1 MSDLEIRPEL
11 APVRA
16 GEELDWDRL
25 AQYLTSHIEG
35 LQGEM
40 DVLQFPNGS
49 ANLTYSVR
57 FGERRLVVRRP
68 PLGQIAPGAHDM
80 KREYRTLSR
89 LWQAYPPA
97 PRAFAFCDD
106 HSVIGSD
113 FLVIDYRP
121 GVVVWGIVPPSMA
134 AHPDVGRRL
143 GIAVVDA
150 LAHLHQ
156 VDPDA
161 VGLGDL
167 GRPGGFVR
175 RQVAGWQKR
184 WELAALPD
192 SPAAMRNI
200 GSRLAATVPKSR
212 YVSILHNDFKLD
224 NCQFDPADPDRVKS
238 VFDWDQATLG
248 DPLVDVGIT
257 LNYWPDPN
265 DVPGLEPILN
275 PGTES
280 LGLPSSRRGHRSVRI
295 PAPATKSTT
304 SVGTRHSPHGRQPL
318 SFSSSTPAGSAAS
331 QRTRGWRSEAP
342 RSRDSCAGPR
352 RSSKAWR
359 RELDWRVAG
368 RAMGTDHRRKQ
379 GHWLRHRRAAR

>member
-1 MSDLEIRPEL
+1 MAFREGLRRTRSPRRHGAEDMSDLENRPEL

-40 DVLQFPNGS
+40 EVLQFPNGS

-106 HSVIGSD
+106 HTVIGSD

-121 GVVVWGIVPPSMA
+121 GVVVWGVVPPSMA

-143 GIAVVDA
+143 GMAVVDA
-150 LAHLHQ
+150 LADLHR

-167 GRPGGFVR
+167 GRPDGFVR

-184 WELAALPD
+184 WDLAALPD
-192 SPAAMRNI
+192 SPSTMRDV
-200 GSRLAATVPKSR
+200 GSRLAATVPRSR

-224 NCQFDPADPDRVKS
+224 NCQFDPADPDRVTS

-257 LNYWPDPN
+257 LNYWPDPA

-280 LGLPSSRRGHRSVRI
+280 LGLPSRAEVIDQYASRTGYDVDDVRWYEAFAAWKTAVVLQQLYARWVRGE
-295 PAPATKSTT
+295 STDP
-304 SVGTRHSPHGRQPL
+304 RM
-318 SFSSSTPAGSAAS
+318 AE
-331 QRTRGWRSEAP
+331 RGPKVE
-342 RSRDSCAGPR
+342 GQ
-352 RSSKAWR
+352 
-359 RELDWRVAG
+359 L
-368 RAMGTDHRRKQ
+368 
-379 GHWLRHRRAAR
+379 RRAQTILDGVAP